1 MDIHR
6 LSAEKKNIVPVLFT
20 EHQFQL
26 IQKKF
31 SKKVLSA
38 SERNEFSRVV
48 SRKMCAVYALVGKE
62 YASIFVSGAE
72 KIIPERL
79 VVAKKYLSDFS
90 RKFKGHHMFITGSFL
105 YSKKYN
111 DIDVFVVGILEK
123 DDQFVDG
130 FHITF
135 LTEDVYNSLF
145 FASVKKMCVS
155 NREMESFELKEK
167 VNLDKFIS
175 LYQEL
180 FNDLEN
186 NFEGVK
192 KIMREFLL
200 QSSFLAH
207 DSLPTSF
214 DLRTQI
220 DSLLSTKNPKEA
232 VKKIFVRAI
241 ILGIQPAHALR
252 VMKHMISL
260 YKNMIQQYAKYKNY
274 YKDLMSAFEE
284 VISVES

>member
-1 MDIHR
+1 MR
-6 LSAEKKNIVPVLFT
+6 KLSYTLNLGLLEKIKDRIVPTLFT

-111 DIDVFVVGILEK
+111 DIDVFIFTKYL
-123 DDQFVDG
+123 FV
-130 FHITF
+130 
-135 LTEDVYNSLF
+135 
-145 FASVKKMCVS
+145 
-155 NREMESFELKEK
+155 
-167 VNLDKFIS
+167 
-175 LYQEL
+175 
-180 FNDLEN
+180 
-186 NFEGVK
+186 
-192 KIMREFLL
+192 
-200 QSSFLAH
+200 
-207 DSLPTSF
+207 
-214 DLRTQI
+214 
-220 DSLLSTKNPKEA
+220 
-232 VKKIFVRAI
+232 
-241 ILGIQPAHALR
+241 
-252 VMKHMISL
+252 
-260 YKNMIQQYAKYKNY
+260 
-274 YKDLMSAFEE
+274 
-284 VISVES
+284 